1 MSLSGGEEVP
11 AINCARKH
19 TILGSV
25 RKDLFCCAVPF
36 PFLDVRYGWEVGECV
51 PAYVREC
58 VRGCVCA
65 FVYGG
70 SASYLVLQCALLLL
84 PDLMGQLIHTLSHDI
99 PYLSVA

>member
-1 MSLSGGEEVP
+1 MGSGVVSSKNGSLSG
-11 AINCARKH
+11 
-19 TILGSV
+19 LSS
-25 RKDLFCCAVPF
+25 F

-65 FVYGG
+65 FVYGD